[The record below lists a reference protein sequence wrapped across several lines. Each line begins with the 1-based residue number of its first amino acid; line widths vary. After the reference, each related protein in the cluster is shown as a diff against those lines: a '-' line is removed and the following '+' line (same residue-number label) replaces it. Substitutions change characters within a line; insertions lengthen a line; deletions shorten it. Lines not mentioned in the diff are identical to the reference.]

1 MTPPLAWS
9 SPPAGSACEPHG
21 DPLAHPMP
29 CRRHP
34 RDAFAM
40 VTPSHPVLVQTTRRE
55 LQALLAKEQDPHR
68 RQRALVRASLV
79 ACPGRGRT
87 PRPLAY

>member
-1 MTPPLAWS
+1 
-9 SPPAGSACEPHG
+9 
-21 DPLAHPMP
+21 
-29 CRRHP
+29 
-34 RDAFAM
+34 M
-40 VTPSHPVLVQTTRRE
+40 VTRSHPVLVQTTRRE

-79 ACPGRGRT
+79 AYPGRGRT